1 MGAEVSS
8 RLWLLAVFVQHT
20 VWYVGPGVGR
30 GPQRILQLELTKELL
45 GRFYFVVSR
54 GDLFSS
60 GRTATMG
67 MLH

>member
-8 RLWLLAVFVQHT
+8 RLWLLDT

-30 GPQRILQLELTKELL
+30 GQQRILQLELTKELL